1 MAVLLCDGQIGRLPK
16 PFNWKFPVGTIL
28 SCRDPFP
35 PPAVPTHRLIV
46 PLAAAMLLSA
56 CSRPAPTA
64 GPALAPVSIQADWYA
79 EAEEGGNYQALARG
93 FYREAGLDVNIMNG
107 GPGGFPLQK
116 VASGNADFALGRSD
130 DVILAV
136 SRAHLPL
143 MIVCAYME
151 KDPMAVL
158 VHDDSPVRDFPDLA
172 GKVVMA
178 DPSSAWISYLKAQYH
193 MDFGIIPLN
202 YGLGEFIA
210 DRNFIVQG
218 FATNEGYYLGKKG
231 VASRT
236 LLIASSGYKPYRVI
250 IGNAR
255 FVREHPDEVR
265 AFVAAT
271 LRGWADFLEGDPAPA
286 KKLIFA
292 RNEAMS
298 DDFMRFSMG
307 AMKENHFVT
316 GDPALGERL
325 GLMTRR
331 RMQEQVDLFVRLK
344 VIEAPLPLEDFV
356 SFDFLPPEL
365 AALAK

>member
-1 MAVLLCDGQIGRLPK
+1 MLTNRPIALV
-16 PFNWKFPVGTIL
+16 
-28 SCRDPFP
+28 
-35 PPAVPTHRLIV
+35 
-46 PLAAAMLLSA
+46 AAAALLLAA
-56 CSRPAPTA
+56 CSRPEGKDSQGLTA
-64 GPALAPVSIQADWYA
+64 VSLQADWYA
-79 EAEEGGNYQALARG
+79 EPEEGGYYQALARG
-93 FYREAGLDVNIMNG
+93 YYREAGLDVDIMNG

-172 GKVVMA
+172 GRSVMA

-202 YGLGEFIA
+202 YGLGQFMA

-218 FATNEGYYLGKKG
+218 FATNEGYYLKKNG

-236 LLIASSGYKPYRVI
+236 LLIASSGYKPYRVVI
-250 IGNAR
+250 ANAG
-255 FVREHPDEVR
+255 FVRAHPDAVR
-265 AFVAAT
+265 AFVAAS
-271 LRGWADFLEGDPAPA
+271 LRGWADFLQGDPAPA
-286 KKLIFA
+286 KKLIVG
-292 RNEAMS
+292 RNEEMTE
-298 DDFMRFSMG
+298 DFMAYSMDALKNERFVM
-307 AMKENHFVT
+307 

-344 VIEAPLPLEDFV
+344 VIPAPIPLEEFV
-356 SFDFLPPEL
+356 SFDFLPLEL

>member
-1 MAVLLCDGQIGRLPK
+1 MSKNRNRIP
-16 PFNWKFPVGTIL
+16 L
-28 SCRDPFP
+28 SS
-35 PPAVPTHRLIV
+35 AISG
-46 PLAAAMLLSA
+46 AMLLAA
-56 CSRPAPTA
+56 CSKPAAPDA
-64 GPALAPVSIQADWYA
+64 RALTPVTIQADWYA

-93 FYREAGLDVNIMNG
+93 FYRDAGLDVDIVNG

-136 SRAHLPL
+136 GRGHLPL

-158 VHDDSPVRDFPDLA
+158 VHDESPVQGFPDLA
-172 GKVVMA
+172 GRAVMA
-178 DPSSAWISYLKAQYH
+178 DPTSAWISYLKARYN
-193 MDFGIIPLN
+193 MDFAIIPLN
-202 YGLGEFIA
+202 YGLGQFMA

-218 FATNEGYYLGKKG
+218 FATSEPYYIRQKG

-236 LLIASSGYKPYRVI
+236 LLIADSGYNPYRRHRQR
-250 IGNAR
+250 GLCPR
-255 FVREHPDEVR
+255 PPDAVR

-271 LRGWADFLEGDPAPA
+271 LKGWEDFLDGDPTPA

-292 RNEAMS
+292 RNEAMTE
-298 DDFMRFSMG
+298 DFMKFSME
-307 AMKENHFVT
+307 AMKDNRFVT
-316 GDPALGERL
+316 GDPAMGERL

-344 VIEAPLPLEDFV
+344 VIDAPLALEQFV

-365 AALAK
+365 AALSQ